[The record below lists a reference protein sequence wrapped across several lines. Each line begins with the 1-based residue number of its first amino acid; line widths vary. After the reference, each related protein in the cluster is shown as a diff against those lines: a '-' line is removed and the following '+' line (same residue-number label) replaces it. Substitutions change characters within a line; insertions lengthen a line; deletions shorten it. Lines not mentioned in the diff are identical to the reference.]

1 MRMQKFN
8 VSAAAVRIIRGL
20 RLSLSR
26 PLFVVLAGI
35 TAAIWAAELVFP
47 CRLVDYEA
55 IRGEEIELTG
65 TVSALDQKMEGED
78 LVWKMVLKDV
88 EIRNILA
95 LKDPGRSGFFENVSV
110 SENPKENGSA
120 GLYFDNV
127 EDTIPGVVCILDEE
141 PPVDISSRVLVRG
154 TAYPFRGAMNEGE
167 FDIRMY
173 YHILN
178 IEFSV
183 RDVELL
189 AVSRKEDHVSA
200 ALYHLKRRLSESI
213 DAGFSEQ
220 NAPVMKA
227 MLLGEKGM
235 LDQETRE
242 LYKGAGI
249 IHVLSISGMHM
260 SLIGMSIFSLLKKIR
275 VPLPVRAG
283 ISILLIFLYGK
294 MVGMGTSTYRAL
306 IMLSLYILSGV
317 FGRTYDLFTAAGIA
331 SVLLLLEQPL
341 YLKHTGFL
349 FSFSAIL
356 AIGIMVP
363 ALPGRILK
371 GLAIPLFTL
380 PVYLYNY
387 GVFPVYSLLLN
398 LVIIPLMPVAML
410 SGVCTAGAECILDAE
425 TTAPGLLHRILH
437 IAGFPAEWI
446 LDLYRILADASAGLP
461 GSQIV
466 TGRPSGV
473 QILVYYGMLLGLA
486 AVSARLQ
493 LPHIRKKIENYCLCN
508 NVAPGSG
515 VAGKV
520 ESRFFLDKTFLD
532 KNGKKH
538 VFRMPYIFRLP
549 QDNRERRKAA
559 SICAG
564 LWMSF
569 AVVIL
574 TYRSQVPFEMDVLYV
589 GQGDGI
595 VVSCEGRHFL
605 IDGGSSTSWE
615 LADYTLIPFLHC
627 RGISRLDGVIM
638 THDDIDHCSGLLD
651 LLEKAASGKPAIQIG
666 SVYLP
671 AIAEHSKG
679 ERYRRIEELSRT
691 AAIPVSYIS
700 RGQRIRTGSLTMDCF
715 HPKAGA
721 SYVSANEYSTT
732 LLLHY
737 KDRFTALLTGDLEGE
752 GEQDLLEYLEQE
764 TDALHVDLL
773 KTAHHGSKGATSENF
788 LEAVHAYYAVISAG
802 IDNMYGHPHQEL
814 LKRLDNSN
822 IPYDRTDRS
831 GMIRITEGK
840 SGIRY
845 QPFLKERK
853 GY

>member
-1 MRMQKFN
+1 M
-8 VSAAAVRIIRGL
+8 I
-20 RLSLSR
+20 
-26 PLFVVLAGI
+26 VVL
-35 TAAIWAAELVFP
+35 P
-47 CRLVDYEA
+47 
-55 IRGEEIELTG
+55 
-65 TVSALDQKMEGED
+65 
-78 LVWKMVLKDV
+78 
-88 EIRNILA
+88 
-95 LKDPGRSGFFENVSV
+95 
-110 SENPKENGSA
+110 
-120 GLYFDNV
+120 
-127 EDTIPGVVCILDEE
+127 
-141 PPVDISSRVLVRG
+141 
-154 TAYPFRGAMNEGE
+154 
-167 FDIRMY
+167 
-173 YHILN
+173 
-178 IEFSV
+178 
-183 RDVELL
+183 
-189 AVSRKEDHVSA
+189 
-200 ALYHLKRRLSESI
+200 
-213 DAGFSEQ
+213 
-220 NAPVMKA
+220 
-227 MLLGEKGM
+227 
-235 LDQETRE
+235 
-242 LYKGAGI
+242 
-249 IHVLSISGMHM
+249 
-260 SLIGMSIFSLLKKIR
+260 
-275 VPLPVRAG
+275 
-283 ISILLIFLYGK
+283 
-294 MVGMGTSTYRAL
+294 
-306 IMLSLYILSGV
+306 LYILSGV

-410 SGVCTAGAECILDAE
+410 SGVCTAGAECILDAARSMAAGAGSLPFGTGAE
-425 TTAPGLLHRILH
+425 TTALGLLHRILH

-493 LPHIRKKIENYCLCN
+493 LPHIRKKIENYCLCSN
-508 NVAPGSG
+508 SALGSG
-515 VAGKV
+515 VAGRI
-520 ESRFFLDKTFLD
+520 ESRFFLDIAFLD
-532 KNGKKH
+532 KNGKKR
-538 VFRMPYIFRLP
+538 VIRFPRVFRLP

-605 IDGGSSTSWE
+605 IDGGSSTSRE

-627 RGISRLDGVIM
+627 RGIGRLDGVIM

-651 LLEKAASGKPAIQIG
+651 LLEKAASGKPAIQIE

-752 GEQDLLEYLEQE
+752 GEQDMLEYLEQE

-773 KTAHHGSKGATSENF
+773 KTAHHGSKGATSDNF
-788 LEAVHAYYAVISAG
+788 LEAVHADHAVISAG

-814 LKRLDNSN
+814 LERLDNSN

>member
-26 PLFVVLAGI
+26 PLFLVLAGI

-65 TVSALDQKMEGED
+65 TVSALERKREGED
-78 LVWKMVLKDV
+78 LVWKIVLKDV
-88 EIRNILA
+88 VIRNILA

-154 TAYPFRGAMNEGE
+154 TVYPFRGAMNEGE

-183 RDVELL
+183 RDVKLL

-213 DAGFSEQ
+213 DTCFSEQ

-260 SLIGMSIFSLLKKIR
+260 SLIGMSIFSLLKKMR

-473 QILVYYGMLLGLA
+473 QIL
-486 AVSARLQ
+486 
-493 LPHIRKKIENYCLCN
+493 
-508 NVAPGSG
+508 
-515 VAGKV
+515 
-520 ESRFFLDKTFLD
+520 D
-532 KNGKKH
+532 
-538 VFRMPYIFRLP
+538 
-549 QDNRERRKAA
+549 
-559 SICAG
+559 
-564 LWMSF
+564 
-569 AVVIL
+569 
-574 TYRSQVPFEMDVLYV
+574 
-589 GQGDGI
+589 
-595 VVSCEGRHFL
+595 
-605 IDGGSSTSWE
+605 
-615 LADYTLIPFLHC
+615 
-627 RGISRLDGVIM
+627 
-638 THDDIDHCSGLLD
+638 
-651 LLEKAASGKPAIQIG
+651 
-666 SVYLP
+666 
-671 AIAEHSKG
+671 
-679 ERYRRIEELSRT
+679 
-691 AAIPVSYIS
+691 
-700 RGQRIRTGSLTMDCF
+700 
-715 HPKAGA
+715 
-721 SYVSANEYSTT
+721 
-732 LLLHY
+732 
-737 KDRFTALLTGDLEGE
+737 
-752 GEQDLLEYLEQE
+752 
-764 TDALHVDLL
+764 
-773 KTAHHGSKGATSENF
+773 
-788 LEAVHAYYAVISAG
+788 
-802 IDNMYGHPHQEL
+802 
-814 LKRLDNSN
+814 
-822 IPYDRTDRS
+822 
-831 GMIRITEGK
+831 
-840 SGIRY
+840 
-845 QPFLKERK
+845 
-853 GY
+853 